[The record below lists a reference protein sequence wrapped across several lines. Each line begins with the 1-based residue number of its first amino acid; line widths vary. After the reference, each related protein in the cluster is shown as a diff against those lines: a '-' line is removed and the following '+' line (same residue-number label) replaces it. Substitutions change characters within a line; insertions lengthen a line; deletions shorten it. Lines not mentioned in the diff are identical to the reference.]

1 MKYAKLQALI
11 PWTLLIL
18 CTVCYVSL
26 IFNNNVWMDEAFTA
40 GLVNTDMSG
49 VISRSMHD
57 TLPPLYNILLKLM
70 TDAFGYSVPVMKIVS
85 VLPMFFTLLLSATV
99 VRKRHGLMTASVF
112 MLSLTAMPLML
123 YFGLEIRMYSLGF
136 FFATASGIYAYEVL
150 CGSSRKNWILFTLFS
165 VLAGY
170 SHHFAFVTVGFV
182 YLFLLLYYIM
192 RDRAHIRRWLLCLL
206 ATFLLYLPCMVIT
219 LKQMKRV
226 SGYFSMPEITLS
238 VFARYMLYPYITGT
252 TVLSVLLGLA
262 VAGLFLYRLIMF
274 LTSRRRLPVS
284 GAAGTDAKDSA
295 AAKDGTAAKSASDS
309 LRHMY
314 ALFCL
319 IPCYG
324 VLLFGTAVSK
334 VMTANIFVDRYL
346 FFSCGLIWL
355 FFAIEISSLT
365 ENLSGARSVICR
377 LAVFLFIILIGIS
390 SYRIM
395 WEQEYG
401 ADPSLMTAYLA
412 QNVSDEDAFCTVS
425 DTEALYWCLQF
436 YKPGPA
442 YYGSADDAIRDLSE
456 GKIKTLWIAV
466 DEGQSL
472 PALPGKDY
480 EAAAAGEFSF
490 DRYHFTLFKLSKDQ
504 R

>member
-1 MKYAKLQALI
+1 
-11 PWTLLIL
+11 
-18 CTVCYVSL
+18 
-26 IFNNNVWMDEAFTA
+26 MDEAFTA
-40 GLVNTDMSG
+40 TLVNTDMSG

-150 CGSSRKNWILFTLFS
+150 CSSNRKNWILFTLFS

-192 RDRAHIRRWLLCLL
+192 RDRTHIRRWLFCLL
-206 ATFLLYLPCMVIT
+206 ATFILYLPCMVIT

-262 VAGLFLYRLIMF
+262 VAGLFLYRLILF
-274 LTSRRRLPVS
+274 LRARRQSRVS
-284 GAAGTDAKDSA
+284 GTDVTDAKNDTAAESA
-295 AAKDGTAAKSASDS
+295 ADS

-365 ENLSGARSVICR
+365 ASLSGARSVICQF
-377 LAVFLFIILIGIS
+377 AVFLFIILIGIS

-395 WEQEYG
+395 WGQEYG
-401 ADPSLMTAYLA
+401 ADPSAMTAYLA
-412 QNVSDEDAFCTVS
+412 QNVSDEDAVCAVS
-425 DTEALYWCLQF
+425 DTEALFWCLQF

-456 GKIKTLWIAV
+456 GKIKTLWVAV

-472 PALPGKDY
+472 PALPGQDY
-480 EAAAAGEFSF
+480 EAVAAGEFSF
-490 DRYHFTLFKLSKDQ
+490 DRYHFTLFQMFGNK